1 MNRPLSRAIRE
12 LPLRVIGALGAQRY
26 GGVAAKK
33 RAGSAELVCN
43 PSADGRPYF
52 EERATKFEK
61 HELCATC
68 SPIIALTPA
77 GTYALIS
84 IVVQEGQKSRLL
96 QSRVD
101 SR

>member
-52 EERATKFEK
+52 
-61 HELCATC
+61 
-68 SPIIALTPA
+68 
-77 GTYALIS
+77 
-84 IVVQEGQKSRLL
+84 
-96 QSRVD
+96 
-101 SR
+101 